1 MTDHQAEFELL
12 RSEDMFVEIGVASDV
27 MSMRR
32 RLERT
37 PLVCRIVRAVRENE
51 TLVHD
56 LMSFVNRL
64 LSESYDRK
72 YRHPDDIAICAAL
85 VILTV
90 VPLSKVYEL
99 LVRLSRVGD
108 PSLCWVRRMAE
119 HCLALLTQ
127 RLEGATE
134 GDQRGL
140 GGAVSN
146 PLEDLYFSQKETDRI
161 CCHGT
166 FDYPDKGTQ
175 EIRIPFKLSSAQ
187 ESNLKALGQ
196 ETDLSDL
203 ARGAHSQE
211 IEHGE

>member
-1 MTDHQAEFELL
+1 MTDHQAEFESL
-12 RSEDMFVEIGVASDV
+12 RSEDIFVEAGVASDV
-27 MSMRR
+27 MSVRR

-37 PLVCRIVRAVRENE
+37 PLVCRIVRAVKENE

-90 VPLSKVYEL
+90 VPLTKVYEL
-99 LVRLSRVGD
+99 LGRLSRVED

-119 HCLALLTQ
+119 HCLGLLTQ
-127 RLEGATE
+127 RSEGATE

-146 PLEDLYFSQKETDRI
+146 PLEEFYFSPEETDYLYS
-161 CCHGT
+161 HGT
-166 FDYPDKGTQ
+166 FDYPNRGTQ
-175 EIRIPFKLSSAQ
+175 EIRVPFKLSSAQ

-196 ETDLSDL
+196 DTDLSGL
-203 ARGAHSQE
+203 ERGVHSQE